1 MRSQRLLGWWREVV
15 TPGRSRE
22 PGYQQTGGDET
33 EDGREPHEPPS
44 RVPHAVPESPAMLPG
59 PRCLRQA
66 EWSRDIRGR
75 VCSRPRRPPEL
86 LGCQARPCTRF
97 LQSGVQVGAR
107 EWGREGSTLDRRR
120 ACAVGDAVPGTAAPL
135 HTDCR
140 RHRPGGRDGK
150 KQPAWRSQAA
160 LTAPRGTGWEP
171 RKDRSGRLGT
181 GRPGKRCLFTVGT
194 GDELQPRCEKRTL
207 RTPLRHARGRR
218 QRPSRTPQHGTLLP
232 GTAPGRGFTCS
243 SKVTHGTS
251 RQLTVPA
258 TCTAV
263 RPPWILPVTL
273 RFPASVGPRLL
284 SPG

>member
-1 MRSQRLLGWWREVV
+1 MCPTLCQSRPPCFPVPGASARPSGHVTSEDKSARGHADPLSCWAARLDPALA
-15 TPGRSRE
+15 SFN
-22 PGYQQTGGDET
+22 
-33 EDGREPHEPPS
+33 
-44 RVPHAVPESPAMLPG
+44 PESKWEHGSGAGKGAHRTDAVLVPWEMLF
-59 PRCLRQA
+59 LA
-66 EWSRDIRGR
+66 
-75 VCSRPRRPPEL
+75 RR
-86 LGCQARPCTRF
+86 RPCTRT
-97 LQSGVQVGAR
+97 AR
-107 EWGREGSTLDRRR
+107 
-120 ACAVGDAVPGTAAPL
+120 
-135 HTDCR
+135 R